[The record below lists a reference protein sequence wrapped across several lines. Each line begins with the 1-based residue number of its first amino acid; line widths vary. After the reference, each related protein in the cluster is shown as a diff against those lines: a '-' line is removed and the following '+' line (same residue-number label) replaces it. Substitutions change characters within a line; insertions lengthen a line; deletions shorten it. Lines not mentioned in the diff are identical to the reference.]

1 MKVSQD
7 LKNKMQFL
15 FYEKAAI
22 ENKKKQYYTEL
33 GEVWEQ
39 FLKEN
44 GLDGDVKYTERGNEN
59 IDGKL
64 CWIGGTYNALMF
76 VESNPKERA
85 YAIEPEIVELEHQ
98 MQYVLENYVPIHS
111 KKE

>member
-44 GLDGDVKYTERGNEN
+44 GLDETVKYIGKLDWKIRTARLFWCEDGCVVFGNEGN
-59 IDGKL
+59 YVTAAASCID
-64 CWIGGTYNALMF
+64 
-76 VESNPKERA
+76 ESL
-85 YAIEPEIVELEHQ
+85 EIQ
-98 MQYVLENYVPIHS
+98 MQYILDNYVPV
-111 KKE
+111 KD